1 MDVGGDLCELLEE
14 LCVGRSSQELLTR
27 MHRLESFGAGNC
39 SIQDPVFRI
48 WERNSAR
55 IGMRMAG

>member
-39 SIQDPVFRI
+39 SIQDL
-48 WERNSAR
+48 
-55 IGMRMAG
+55 GKG